1 MMGSKRLPV
10 PPVRAL
16 DRLKERFAEADPIG
30 YKEIA
35 KEGLS
40 IARES
45 RDLLKEI
52 VALLK
57 ELRE

>member
-1 MMGSKRLPV
+1 MMGSRRLPV

-16 DRLKERFAEADPIG
+16 DRLKERFSEIDPAG
-30 YKEIA
+30 YKDIA
-35 KEGLS
+35 KEGLA

-57 ELRE
+57 ELKD